1 MLAAPELELGEQ
13 GAEQVGWKLEVTED
27 GDQPAGRRTGG
38 GWGSGPGGVP
48 GEALV
53 FLKHIWG
60 RGVSCYQCDRGTG
73 GYILSATSCKMALEL
88 CQLFLPRVKST

>member
-53 FLKHIWG
+53 FLKHSMG
-60 RGVSCYQCDRGTG
+60 EGGLLLPMRQRNRGLHPFRNR
-73 GYILSATSCKMALEL
+73 L
-88 CQLFLPRVKST
+88 

>member
-38 GWGSGPGGVP
+38 GIEARDKEKAHLGSPPPCDSGPLLACAQRL
-48 GEALV
+48 EA
-53 FLKHIWG
+53 
-60 RGVSCYQCDRGTG
+60 RRSPVSSSFP
-73 GYILSATSCKMALEL
+73 LLATERLQIQGA
-88 CQLFLPRVKST
+88 QSTFIR